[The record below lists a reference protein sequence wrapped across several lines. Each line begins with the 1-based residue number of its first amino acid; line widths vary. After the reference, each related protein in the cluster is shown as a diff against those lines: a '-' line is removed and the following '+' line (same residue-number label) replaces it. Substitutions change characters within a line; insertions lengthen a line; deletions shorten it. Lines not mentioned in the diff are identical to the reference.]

1 MAGPRAFW
9 PVAPRAG
16 LARPGR
22 AGVGCLLDS
31 GTLYRGVGTLTRSLS
46 VTLLLLFKLDTRA
59 LARQKSATGDLE
71 IPIRNLH
78 AGGQAVRLPRLRITL
93 RTMMAVVAALAIG
106 FGITVW
112 TARRAARFRALRD
125 HHRVLFRRNYFPIG
139 KVDLNTPEDASR
151 RDRAWYHYQM
161 AKKYTTAALH
171 PWLPIEEDPSEPN

>member
-1 MAGPRAFW
+1 
-9 PVAPRAG
+9 
-16 LARPGR
+16 
-22 AGVGCLLDS
+22 
-31 GTLYRGVGTLTRSLS
+31 LTRSLS

>member
-1 MAGPRAFW
+1 MERT
-9 PVAPRAG
+9 
-16 LARPGR
+16 RPAEQAVNGE
-22 AGVGCLLDS
+22 S
-31 GTLYRGVGTLTRSLS
+31 
-46 VTLLLLFKLDTRA
+46 LFKLDTRA
-59 LARQKSATGDLE
+59 LVRQKSATGDLE

-106 FGITVW
+106 FGLTVW

-125 HHRVLFRRNYFPIG
+125 HHMVLFRRNHFPIG
-139 KVDLNTPEDASR
+139 KVDLNTPEDESR
-151 RDRAWYHYQM
+151 RDRAWYHYQV